1 MSAVPFDALK
11 FSEQLKAGGF
21 TDQQAKAT
29 TEAFAAATSQELAT
43 KADMHDLRR
52 DPAVMEQRLT
62 VKTGGMLL
70 ALAGLILATI
80 RYMFLAH

>member
-1 MSAVPFDALK
+1 VKP
-11 FSEQLKAGGF
+11 
-21 TDQQAKAT
+21 
-29 TEAFAAATSQELAT
+29 AATSQELAT

-52 DPAVMEQRLT
+52 NPAVMEQRLT
-62 VKTGGMLL
+62 IKTGGMLL